1 MRTSSRAGVR
11 LEKLPEGSAT
21 GTKVSAKAQS
31 VEPGV
36 RGPSDLGLATQDI
49 GAPLTLKNHKVSVQ
63 EQNFIREYR
72 HLEDLEREKGIKFF
86 SCIGDPPITQETIET
101 IKSDRARFIADT
113 REYMRQRDISRFHP
127 TFDSDRVVVE
137 VGQTLPNMPK
147 WDNFENNHFA
157 MRKRLVSIWLKAA
170 NLLITRNRAGKRL
183 QKIKYRL
190 RQAGVKTRADA
201 RKFVIEDWKQA

>member
-1 MRTSSRAGVR
+1 M
-11 LEKLPEGSAT
+11 
-21 GTKVSAKAQS
+21 
-31 VEPGV
+31 
-36 RGPSDLGLATQDI
+36 
-49 GAPLTLKNHKVSVQ
+49 SVQ

-86 SCIGDPPITQETIET
+86 SCVGDPPITLDTIET
-101 IKSDRARFIADT
+101 IKSERARFIADT
-113 REYMRQRDISRFHP
+113 REYMRHRDISRFAP
-127 TFDSDRVVVE
+127 VFDSDRVVVE

-201 RKFVIEDWKQA
+201 RRFVIEDWKQA